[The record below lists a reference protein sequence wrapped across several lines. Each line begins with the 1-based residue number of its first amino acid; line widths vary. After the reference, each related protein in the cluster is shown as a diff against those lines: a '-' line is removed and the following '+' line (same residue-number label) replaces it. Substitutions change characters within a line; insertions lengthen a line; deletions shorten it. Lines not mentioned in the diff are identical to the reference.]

1 MTDNRD
7 NFMSIAPGVVDRVI
21 SIAACEVEGV
31 SKVSI
36 YTSGGLVSNLIT
48 KAKRQAILTHIDE
61 NGNLCV
67 GVHVIVEYGY
77 SIPKLAAEIRQ
88 HIADA
93 LFLQLGIEVGE
104 VNIFVESVA
113 FAKAS

>member
-1 MTDNRD
+1 MTDKRD

-31 SKVSI
+31 NKVSI
-36 YTSGGLVSNLIT
+36 YTSGGFVSNLIT
-48 KAKRQAILTHIDE
+48 KAKRQAILTHIDS

-67 GVHVIVEYGY
+67 SVHVIVEYGY
-77 SIPKLAAEIRQ
+77 SIPELASQIRQ

-93 LFLQLGIEVGE
+93 LLMQLGIEVGE
-104 VNIFVESVA
+104 VNISVESVA